1 MEKRVQNKARIYVQ
15 NLKEDIIK
23 FVNTLDSIDSG
34 DKNLL
39 IQHIYDCKRLEYS
52 KEDFSK
58 RKRVKNVVPLFE
70 RCCALRANHEQC
82 TRRRKGDSKYCG
94 THIKGIPHGEL
105 SNSPVE
111 NTITKKTNEGFL
123 VKLKFETE
131 EYGVITLKFRHFNNP
146 FLKYGIDSGF
156 QYPRGL
162 SGLLL
167 REYYINT
174 MTVNKIT
181 DAKRRLGLIRKNPV
195 LTKFLTNKS
204 YEKDEYLS

>member
-105 SNSPVE
+105 SDSPVE
-111 NTITKKTNEGFL
+111 NTITKKTVWGQDIMGIIYYIDDDNN
-123 VKLKFETE
+123 VYDPQDIIKNKVNPQ
-131 EYGVITLKFRHFNNP
+131 VIAKYIKNQDGTYSIPSFNN
-146 FLKYGIDSGF
+146 K
-156 QYPRGL
+156 
-162 SGLLL
+162 
-167 REYYINT
+167 
-174 MTVNKIT
+174 K
-181 DAKRRLGLIRKNPV
+181 K
-195 LTKFLTNKS
+195 
-204 YEKDEYLS
+204 